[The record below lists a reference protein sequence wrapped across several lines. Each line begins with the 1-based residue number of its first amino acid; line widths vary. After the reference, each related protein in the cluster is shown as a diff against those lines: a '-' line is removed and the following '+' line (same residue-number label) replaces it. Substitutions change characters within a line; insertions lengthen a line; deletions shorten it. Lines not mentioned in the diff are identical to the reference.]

1 MLIHGLSIIFSMI
14 SPTPR
19 WHRREDKQ
27 STCSNHWNPNME
39 NIWGRKKIST
49 QGVGN
54 QRKRDEYCDL
64 GSRPYCLKKLNCKAR
79 WSNAFCDFHWVS
91 ECVSDTYCYPVASPA
106 VREQASKYV
115 DRFGRLE
122 GGWRS
127 REWHGWD
134 ICLRPTQ
141 ASGPLLHVA
150 DMLGGATCG
159 VILAG
164 HSSANLT
171 IWDEICHQMNSRF
184 LSRQHD
190 CSSVSSSSPLDE
202 ITRREASIW
211 KFGLFQVIFVAAV
224 LFVRCQRQM
233 LGRIWG
239 IGRMI
244 VC

>member
-1 MLIHGLSIIFSMI
+1 MAQEG
-14 SPTPR
+14 R
-19 WHRREDKQ
+19 DKEGTEHLLKSLESEQ
-27 STCSNHWNPNME
+27 GKH
-39 NIWGRKKIST
+39 IGRKKIST

-64 GSRPYCLKKLNCKAR
+64 GSRPYCLKKPNCKAR
-79 WSNAFCDFHWVS
+79 WSNTFCDFHWVS
-91 ECVSDTYCYPVASPA
+91 ECVSDTYCNTAVASPA

-122 GGWRS
+122 EGWRS

-134 ICLRPTQ
+134 ICLRPTE

-184 LSRQHD
+184 LPRQHD

-202 ITRREASIW
+202 ITRREAPIW